1 MLTAGSQLAFKVK
14 VVLVLDLEAVVD
26 HVRDSLL
33 HVEEM
38 LDLLYFGQSSLQ
50 LVNELLLKLE
60 AENIVIPWGE
70 RNRLYAILREL
81 SAEFC
86 VSSL

>member
-1 MLTAGSQLAFKVK
+1 MLTAGSKLFYKVM

-50 LVNELLLKLE
+50 LVKELLLKLE

-70 RNRLYAILREL
+70 RNRLDTIIREL